1 MANCKQTT
9 YFTQIEVK
17 IGAYQDVKRP
27 ELNQNKSFYIIY
39 SPETF
44 TLRPRD
50 SIFLD
55 LKITVDAPERLE
67 AWINLLPCLKERGLI
82 IEDHKWTTNKLK
94 DNTIQLDILNKNFY
108 NTATIKKDQELGY
121 MFLLG
126 QKFNEN
132 INTKYTTIA

>member
-1 MANCKQTT
+1 MTT

-17 IGAYQDVKRP
+17 IGAYQDVERP
-27 ELNQNKSFYIIY
+27 ELNQNKSFYSIY

-50 SIFLD
+50 RIFLD

-67 AWINLLPCLKERGLI
+67 VWINLLPCLKERGLI

-108 NTATIKKDQELGY
+108 NTTTIKKDQELGY

-126 QKFNEN
+126 QKFNES
-132 INTKYTTIA
+132 INTKYNTIT

>member
-1 MANCKQTT
+1 MTT

-17 IGAYQDVKRP
+17 IGAYEDVKRP

-39 SPETF
+39 LPETF

-55 LKITVDAPERLE
+55 LKITVDTPERLE
-67 AWINLLPCLKERGLI
+67 GWMNLLPCLKERGLI
-82 IEDHKWTTNKLK
+82 IEEHKCTTNKLK
-94 DNTIQLDILNKNFY
+94 DNTIQLDILNNKFY
-108 NTATIKKDQELGY
+108 NTTTIKKYQELGY

-132 INTKYTTIA
+132 IHTKYATIT

>member
-1 MANCKQTT
+1 MTT

-17 IGAYQDVKRP
+17 IGAYQDVERP
-27 ELNQNKSFYIIY
+27 ELNQNKSFYSIY

-67 AWINLLPCLKERGLI
+67 VWINLLHCLKERGLI

-94 DNTIQLDILNKNFY
+94 DDTVQLDILNKNFY
-108 NTATIKKDQELGY
+108 NTTTIKKDQELGY

-126 QKFNEN
+126 QKFNES
-132 INTKYTTIA
+132 INTKYNTIT